1 MLQPLDLLQH
11 TKIDYLP
18 HATSVGGVFTAKLP
32 VDGSSLRQLRHEL
45 ANNKQDEPGDYVVRV
60 RKDRRRNVIDVC
72 RVAVVHTL
80 VAHIV
85 YDGRAFL
92 VLRRAKNCVRRNVTP
107 PPPSRTVYDWVVGL
121 RASMSLGAIAWQFTI
136 IMISVIAIDEHIV
149 W

>member
-1 MLQPLDLLQH
+1 VLQPLDLLQH

-92 VLRRAKNCVRRNVTP
+92 VLRRAKNCVRRNVNP
-107 PPPSRTVYDWVVGL
+107 PPPLPNGVR
-121 RASMSLGAIAWQFTI
+121 LGGRVAGVHVARCDRLAIYNNN
-136 IMISVIAIDEHIV
+136 D
-149 W
+149 